1 MPNANRDASLT
12 TARRRQITLFS
23 WKANGNTGVK
33 AEQSAT
39 NGNENVGNTATV
51 PLASKLGASLAGQ
64 SGTCECSSVISLQGY
79 DKRPSVCSGC

>member
-12 TARRRQITLFS
+12 TARRRHVTLFA

-39 NGNENVGNTATV
+39 NGNENVGNTAAV
-51 PLASKLGASLAGQ
+51 PLASKLGAILAGQ
-64 SGTCECSSVISLQGY
+64 SGQCACSAAISLQGY
-79 DKRPSVCSGC
+79 DKHPSVCSDC